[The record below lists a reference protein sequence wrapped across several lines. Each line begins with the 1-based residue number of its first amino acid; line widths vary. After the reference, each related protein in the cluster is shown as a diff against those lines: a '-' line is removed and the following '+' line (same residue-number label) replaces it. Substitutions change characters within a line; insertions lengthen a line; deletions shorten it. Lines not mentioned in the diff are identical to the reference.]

1 MHIVHVTHRAWP
13 VAGGSEQYVHELA
26 RRQVAAGHRV
36 TVVATQAQAL
46 SALWSAN
53 AARVPEATPDER
65 DGVRILR
72 LPLRYLPVGELTFA
86 ALRRITWLL
95 SHIAV
100 PLALPVARF
109 FPWVPALPET
119 LGALQ
124 ADLYF
129 AWNLTLEGL
138 TAAVARQSARQHIPW
153 IAVPLL
159 HLARPAFYTMPHQLH
174 FLRDAARILTQTST
188 EREFLLTRAFEPQR
202 VVVVSPGV
210 DSAPPSAEA
219 HHPIPGRSEGIP
231 LVVTIGALGRAKGT
245 LHLLEAARQLWK
257 WGIPLELALVGTM
270 EPVVERVIARL
281 PEQWR
286 GRCHHLGR
294 ISETEKWAL
303 LAAAD
308 VLALPSRTESFG
320 IVFLEAW
327 LCRKPVIGARA
338 GAIPDVVSHGED
350 GLLVGFGDVAGL
362 ADALRTLLTDPAR
375 AAQLGE
381 RGYQKVQHRYTWD
394 CQYARLQEI
403 LAEVQTEWVG

>member
-13 VAGGSEQYVHELA
+13 VAGGSEQYLHEIA

-53 AARVPEATPDER
+53 AVRVPAATPDEH
-65 DGVRILR
+65 DGIRILR

-86 ALRRITWLL
+86 ALRRITWLF
-95 SHIAV
+95 SHMAV
-100 PLALPVARF
+100 PLVLPLVRF
-109 FPWVPALPET
+109 FPRVPALPET
-119 LGALQ
+119 LDAIQ

-174 FLRDAARILTQTST
+174 LLRDAARILTQTST
-188 EREFLLTRAFEPQR
+188 EREFLLARGFEPRR

-210 DSAPPSAEA
+210 AATPPSDEA
-219 HHPIPGRSEGIP
+219 HHPVPYKSDDVP
-231 LVVTIGALGRAKGT
+231 LVVTIGALGYDKGT
-245 LHLLEAARQLWK
+245 LHLLGAARRLWK

-270 EPVVERVIARL
+270 EPAVERAIARL

-286 GRCHHLGR
+286 GRCHCLGR
-294 ISETEKWAL
+294 VSEAEKWAL

-338 GAIPDVVSHGED
+338 GAVPDVVQHSVD
-350 GLLVGFGDVAGL
+350 GLLVEFGDVVGL
-362 ADALRTLLTDPAR
+362 ADALRVLLTDPAR
-375 AAQLGE
+375 AVLLGE
-381 RGYQKVQHRYTWD
+381 HGYQKVQQRYTWD
-394 CQYARLQEI
+394 YQYARLQEI
-403 LAEVQTEWVG
+403 MAQVRMEWRK

>member
-13 VAGGSEQYVHELA
+13 VAGGSEQYVHEIA
-26 RRQVAAGHRV
+26 RRQVVAGHHV
-36 TVVATQAQAL
+36 TVVATQAQEL

-53 AARVPEATPDER
+53 VARVPAETPDES
-65 DGVRILR
+65 DGIRILR
-72 LPLRYLPVGELTFA
+72 LPLRHLPAGELTFA
-86 ALRRITWLL
+86 ALRRITWLF
-95 SHIAV
+95 SHMAV
-100 PLALPVARF
+100 PLALPLARF

-119 LGALQ
+119 LDALQ

-138 TAAVARQSARQHIPW
+138 TVAVARQSACQQIPW

-174 FLRDAARILTQTST
+174 LLRDAARILTQTST
-188 EREFLLTRAFEPQR
+188 EREFLLAHGFGPRR

-210 DSAPPSAEA
+210 AAVPPLGEEYHPFLYKSA
-219 HHPIPGRSEGIP
+219 GVP
-231 LVVTIGALGRAKGT
+231 LVVTIGALGYAKGT
-245 LHLLEAARQLWK
+245 LHLLGAARRLWK

-270 EPVVERVIARL
+270 EPAVERAIARL

-286 GRCHHLGR
+286 GRCHCLGR
-294 ISETEKWAL
+294 ISEAEKWAL

-327 LCRKPVIGARA
+327 LCRKPVIGARS
-338 GAIPDVVSHGED
+338 GAIPDVVSQGMD
-350 GLLVGFGDVAGL
+350 GLLVEFGDVEGL
-362 ADALRTLLTDPAR
+362 ADALRTLLTDPAY

-381 RGYQKVQHRYTWD
+381 RGYQKVQQRYTWD
-394 CQYARLQEI
+394 YQYACLQKIE
-403 LAEVQTEWVG
+403 AEVQTEWRE